1 MSRALRRAGAPGV
14 VVVAALCI
22 AAPAAAQQVD
32 AVDHVPP
39 APPAQPMP
47 PMSEEAMDRVMDMR
61 DDPLL
66 GMFKLD
72 QFERAHSDDASA
84 TDWEA
89 EAWIGHDFNKLWL
102 RTEGERESG
111 VTDARVEAF
120 WDHAFASYWDWQ
132 IGVRHDFGNGPQQPL
147 ADVDG
152 LGGPLPAI
160 HGLRGTRAPAQRTWT
175 PVRRTRAPA
184 QRDWAAFGVQGLAPY
199 WFEIEA
205 TAYVGDSGRTALR
218 FRAEYE
224 LLLTQRL
231 VLQPEFETNV
241 YGKRDPE
248 HGVDSSVNDAT
259 FGLRLRYEIRREIA
273 PYIGVVW
280 KHRFGDI
287 DFAAD
292 RTGSETQLVA
302 GLRVWF

>member
-1 MSRALRRAGAPGV
+1 MSRALRRACAPV
-14 VVVAALCI
+14 AVVVAAFCI
-22 AAPAAAQQVD
+22 AVAAAAQQVD

-72 QFERAHSDDASA
+72 QFERAHGDETYA

-111 VTDARVEAF
+111 VTDARIEAF

-132 IGVRHDFGNGPQQPL
+132 IGVRHDFGSGPQRPL
-147 ADVDG
+147 WD
-152 LGGPLPAI
+152 
-160 HGLRGTRAPAQRTWT
+160 TQAPAY
-175 PVRRTRAPA
+175 RTRASA

-231 VLQPEFETNV
+231 VLQPEFEANV
-241 YGKRDPE
+241 YGRRDADR
-248 HGVDSSVNDAT
+248 GIDSGVNDAT
-259 FGLRLRYEIRREIA
+259 FGLRLRYEIRRELA
-273 PYIGVVW
+273 PYVGVVW
-280 KHRFGDI
+280 KHRFGDT

-292 RTGSETQLVA
+292 RTGGETQLVA

>member
-1 MSRALRRAGAPGV
+1 MSSALRRAGAFAA
-14 VVVAALCI
+14 VVVAAFCI

-47 PMSEEAMDRVMDMR
+47 PMSEEAMDRVMDMH

-66 GMFKLD
+66 AMFKLD
-72 QFERAHSDDASA
+72 QFEHAHGDDASA

-111 VTDARVEAF
+111 VTDARIEAF

-132 IGVRHDFGNGPQQPL
+132 IGVRHDFGIDPPPSL
-147 ADVDG
+147 SAVDD
-152 LGGPLPAI
+152 LRGPLSAI
-160 HGLRGTRAPAQRTWT
+160 HGLRGTWT

-184 QRDWAAFGVQGLAPY
+184 RDWAAFGVQGLAPY

-241 YGKRDPE
+241 YGKRDPDR
-248 HGVDSSVNDAT
+248 GIDSGVNDAT

-273 PYIGVVW
+273 PYVGVVW
-280 KHRFGDI
+280 KHRVGDA
-287 DFAAD
+287 DFTAG
-292 RTGSETQLVA
+292 RTGSEAQLVA
-302 GLRVWF
+302 GLRVWY

>member
-1 MSRALRRAGAPGV
+1 MSGAPRRAGAIAA
-14 VVVAALCI
+14 VAAAAFCV
-22 AAPAAAQQVD
+22 ATSAVEQQADAPA
-32 AVDHVPP
+32 DHVAP

-47 PMSEEAMDRVMDMR
+47 PMSDEAMDRIMDMH

-66 GMFKLD
+66 AMFKLD
-72 QFERAHSDDASA
+72 QFERAHGDGAA
-84 TDWEA
+84 TTDWEA
-89 EAWIGHDFNKLWL
+89 EAWIGHDFDKLWL

-111 VTDARVEAF
+111 ATDARVEAF

-132 IGVRHDFGNGPQQPL
+132 LGVRHDFGSDPQR
-147 ADVDG
+147 
-152 LGGPLPAI
+152 PLPAI
-160 HGLRGTRAPAQRTWT
+160 GAPAR
-175 PVRRTRAPA
+175 
-184 QRDWAAFGVQGLAPY
+184 RDWAAFGVQGLAPY

-224 LLLTQRL
+224 LLLAQRL

-241 YGKRDPE
+241 YGKRDLDRA
-248 HGVDSSVNDAT
+248 VDSGVNDAE

-273 PYIGVVW
+273 PYLGVVW
-280 KHRFGDI
+280 KHRFGDEAVI
-287 DFAAD
+287 AG

-302 GLRVWF
+302 GMRVWF

>member
-1 MSRALRRAGAPGV
+1 MSSALRCAGALAA
-14 VVVAALCI
+14 VVVAAFCI
-22 AAPAAAQQVD
+22 TAPAGAQQVD
-32 AVDHVPP
+32 TVDHVPP

-47 PMSEEAMDRVMDMR
+47 QMSNEAMDRVMDMH

-66 GMFKLD
+66 GMFKVD
-72 QFERAHSDDASA
+72 QFERAHGDDASA

-102 RTEGERESG
+102 RTEGERGSG
-111 VTDARVEAF
+111 VTDARIEAF

-132 IGVRHDFGNGPQQPL
+132 LGVRHDFGSGPQPPL
-147 ADVDG
+147 S
-152 LGGPLPAI
+152 AI
-160 HGLRGTRAPAQRTWT
+160 HGLRGTWAPA
-175 PVRRTRAPA
+175 RRG
-184 QRDWAAFGVQGLAPY
+184 WAAFGVQGLAPY

-231 VLQPEFETNV
+231 ILQPEFETNV
-241 YGKRDPE
+241 YGKRDPDR
-248 HGVDSSVNDAT
+248 GIDSGVNDAT

-273 PYIGVVW
+273 PYVGVVW
-280 KHRFGDI
+280 KRRFGD
-287 DFAAD
+287 AD
-292 RTGSETQLVA
+292 LASSRTGSETQLVA
-302 GLRVWF
+302 GLRIWF

>member
-1 MSRALRRAGAPGV
+1 MSSAPRRASALAAV
-14 VVVAALCI
+14 AVAAFGI
-22 AAPAAAQQVD
+22 TAPASAQQAD
-32 AVDHVPP
+32 TVDHVPP

-47 PMSEEAMDRVMDMR
+47 PMSEEAMDRVMDMH

-72 QFERAHSDDASA
+72 QFERAHGDDASA

-89 EAWIGHDFNKLWL
+89 EAWIGHDFDKLWL

-111 VTDARVEAF
+111 VTDARIEAF

-132 IGVRHDFGNGPQQPL
+132 VGVRHDFGSGPQQSL
-147 ADVDG
+147 DAFRG
-152 LGGPLPAI
+152 LSGPLSAI
-160 HGLRGTRAPAQRTWT
+160 HGLWDTQAPAY
-175 PVRRTRAPA
+175 RTRAPA
-184 QRDWAAFGVQGLAPY
+184 RDWAAFGVQGLAPY
-199 WFEIEA
+199 WLEIEA

-241 YGKRDPE
+241 YGKRDPDR
-248 HGVDSSVNDAT
+248 GIDSGVNDAA

-273 PYIGVVW
+273 PYAGVVW
-280 KHRFGDI
+280 KRRFGD
-287 DFAAD
+287 AD
-292 RTGSETQLVA
+292 LVIGRAGSETQLVA
-302 GLRVWF
+302 GLRIWF